1 MLKLGKPTTLKRLNR
16 ARRGDALELPVR
28 KYAPA
33 EVKSYVMD
41 KQDIEKML
49 VEQYGYVEPI
59 KSSLAQRQV
68 WRDECRARRAMA

>member
-1 MLKLGKPTTLKRLNR
+1 MLKKAGNPVALRRLIR
-16 ARRGDALELPVR
+16 SRRGESMDYIS

-49 VEQYGYVEPI
+49 VEQFGQVEPI
-59 KSSLAQRQV
+59 KSSLAQRQA
-68 WRDECRARRAMA
+68 WRDECRERRAMV